1 MRIYS
6 FGTIQHWESSDIYYK
21 DSSLDWLGRH
31 VQEATHLFTRRKLFR
46 EIIELNAVKKDL
58 EGYILLN
65 AHGTT
70 IKGEWSFCDGKRK
83 YSMQN
88 WIDKMDGQAA
98 ALLLACC
105 NRDNIEVSSQ
115 SSILIHPSKRV
126 SFLDILRG
134 APLRIQVPGEGYPAT
149 QYELRRTIDKLRG
162 NEASFK

>member
-6 FGTIQHWESSDIYYK
+6 FGTIQYWESSDIYYK
-21 DSSLDWLGRH
+21 DSSLDWLGRN

-83 YSMQN
+83 YS
-88 WIDKMDGQAA
+88 
-98 ALLLACC
+98 
-105 NRDNIEVSSQ
+105 
-115 SSILIHPSKRV
+115 
-126 SFLDILRG
+126 
-134 APLRIQVPGEGYPAT
+134 
-149 QYELRRTIDKLRG
+149 
-162 NEASFK
+162 